1 MSVNNIDRNLLVKF
15 ISGKATDQEKVAV
28 LDWVELSENNSR
40 VFSEMKN
47 LWVLEGMKNLEKED
61 YAQNLKKRL
70 IRRFIGYA
78 AASILLIAS
87 ISTGL
92 YLYNRENNII
102 IANQQ
107 PVLFKYVVNTG
118 VKGVVD
124 LPDGSKVW
132 LNSSSYIICPQ
143 KFSEEAREIEIEGE
157 GYFEVVSNKSW
168 PMLIKTSKKHTVKVT
183 GTTFNLSSYSN
194 DDKLIVTLISGEIS
208 LINDKK
214 KSEIKLSPKQEIV
227 IVDEKETQLL
237 KNPNIN
243 NKTAWK
249 EGLLLFDNT
258 AMADVVKRMER
269 WYGVN
274 FKIKDSLIYDYRF
287 TAKFKSESI
296 TQVLEILRLSS
307 NIKYKIDSTTITLAK
322 R

>member
-1 MSVNNIDRNLLVKF
+1 MSDNSIDRDLLVKF
-15 ISGKATDQEKVAV
+15 ISGKATVQERVTV
-28 LDWVELSENNSR
+28 LDWIELSESNSR

-47 LWVLEGMKNLEKED
+47 LWVLEGIKNIEKED
-61 YAQNLKKRL
+61 YAHNIKRGFL
-70 IRRFIGYA
+70 RKVIGYA
-78 AASILLIAS
+78 AAIALLVTSITA
-87 ISTGL
+87 GV
-92 YLYNRENNII
+92 YLYNEKNA
-102 IANQQ
+102 IAVAQQQ
-107 PVLFKYVVNTG
+107 PVTFKYVVNTG

-143 KFSEEAREIEIEGE
+143 KFSDEAREIEIEGE
-157 GYFEVVSNKSW
+157 GYFEVVSNKNW

-194 DDKLIVTLISGEIS
+194 DNKLIVTLISGEIS
-208 LINDKK
+208 LINDNK

-258 AMADVVKRMER
+258 AMVDVVKRMER

-287 TAKFKSESI
+287 TAKFRSESI